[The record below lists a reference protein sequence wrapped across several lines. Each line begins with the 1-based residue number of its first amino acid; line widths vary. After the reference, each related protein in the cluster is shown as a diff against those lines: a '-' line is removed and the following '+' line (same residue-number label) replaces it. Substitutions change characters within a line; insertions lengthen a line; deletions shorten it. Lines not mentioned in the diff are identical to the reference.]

1 MRNQIIKILRQI
13 KQTALDVPKL
23 LWGFLV
29 YSFKK
34 KTPKSAHQSLINLFC
49 LTGGYSNDILSL
61 PISMLHRPYKIHS
74 AKGVLGDFNREQ
86 LKDISKRIN
95 EEGFYI
101 FENKLPDELCEKLLK
116 FAYTHPATIRGDTIQ
131 YASKEIYV
139 PHEPKAVRYDYEQQM
154 LIDNA
159 QVQNLI
165 TDKSIIAVAQN
176 YLRAKP
182 VLDVIGM
189 WWHTAYQKEPDSSA
203 AQFFHFDMDR
213 IRWLKFFIYLTDVND
228 ESGPHAFVKSS
239 HKNKG
244 IPRHLRARG
253 YARIKDE
260 EIFSIYDKENV
271 IYHIAPKGTI
281 IAEDTRGLHK
291 GQHVVRGDRLVL
303 QLQFSNHLFGA
314 DYPSC
319 KFKNKS
325 EKLVELI
332 AAYPRLYSNYV

>member
-1 MRNQIIKILRQI
+1 MRRKIIQSLKLI
-13 KQTALDVPKL
+13 KQTILDIPRL
-23 LWGFLV
+23 IWGFIV
-29 YSFKK
+29 YALKN

-61 PISMLHRPYKIHS
+61 PISALHRPYKIPS
-74 AKGVLGDFNREQ
+74 PEGILGCFNQEKLTQ
-86 LKDISKRIN
+86 VAKRI
-95 EEGFYI
+95 EEDGYYI
-101 FENKLPDELCEKLLK
+101 FENKLPDDICEKLL
-116 FAYTHPATIRGDTIQ
+116 ALSYAEPATIRGDALKRVSQ
-131 YASKEIYV
+131 EIYV
-139 PHEPKAVRYDYEQQM
+139 PENPKAVRYDYDQQM
-154 LIDNA
+154 LIDNNE
-159 QVQNLI
+159 VQKLI

-176 YLRAKP
+176 YLKAKP
-182 VLDVIGM
+182 VLDIIGM
-189 WWHTAYQKEPDSSA
+189 WWHTAYQKEPDSSS

-213 IRWLKFFIYLTDVND
+213 IRWLKFFIYLTDVDD

-239 HKNKG
+239 HKNRG

-260 EIFSIYDKENV
+260 EIYSLYNKENV

-291 GQHVVRGDRLVL
+291 GQHVIRGDRLVL

-319 KFKNKS
+319 RFKNKS
-325 EKLVELI
+325 EELMKLI